1 MTRTGI
7 HTYYINMGVDRGGEP
22 VDLEV
27 VNYIKTEKGY
37 VEQSEVDEKELREFA
52 EKASDKFMSHF
63 HYVREDKTA

>member
-1 MTRTGI
+1 M
-7 HTYYINMGVDRGGEP
+7 
-22 VDLEV
+22 DLEV